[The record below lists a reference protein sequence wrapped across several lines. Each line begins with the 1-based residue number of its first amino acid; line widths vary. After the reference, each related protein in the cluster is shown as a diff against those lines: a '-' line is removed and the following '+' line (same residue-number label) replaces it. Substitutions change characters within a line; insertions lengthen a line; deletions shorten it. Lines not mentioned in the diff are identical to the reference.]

1 MIGLARLVLWVSL
14 WVAIAPAR
22 AAAEAGE
29 HDVVVELV
37 YPALNLAILLAVL
50 FYFGR
55 KPIRSFFAE
64 RRGQIREEL
73 DRAAA
78 MKAESEARYAQ
89 WQRRL
94 MDLETELESIREAAR
109 ERTESERERILS
121 EAEAA
126 AERVRADARAAVEQ
140 ELRRAREELRR
151 EASDLAIELAG
162 QRLREQITDADHDR
176 LLDEF
181 VAHIEHSPNL
191 RGSEVRRP
199 EGSGRT

>member
-1 MIGLARLVLWVSL
+1 MIGLARWILWVSL
-14 WVAIAPAR
+14 WVAVVPAI

-29 HDVVVELV
+29 NDVVVDLV

-55 KPIRSFFAE
+55 KPIRSFFVE

-78 MKAESEARYAQ
+78 MKAEAEARYAQ

-140 ELRRAREELRR
+140 ELRRAREQLRQ
-151 EASDLAIELAG
+151 EAADLAIELAG
-162 QRLREQITDADHDR
+162 QRLQEQITDADHHR

-181 VAHIEHSPNL
+181 VTHVEHSPNH
-191 RGSEVRRP
+191 RGSEIRRP
-199 EGSGRT
+199 EGSAGT

>member
-1 MIGLARLVLWVSL
+1 MTGFARLVLWVSL
-14 WVAIAPAR
+14 WVATAPAM
-22 AAAEAGE
+22 AAAEAGG
-29 HDVVVELV
+29 HDVVAELL

-50 FYFGR
+50 FYFSR
-55 KPIRSFFAE
+55 KPIRSFFGA
-64 RRGQIREEL
+64 RRGRIREEL

-78 MKAESEARYAQ
+78 MRAEAEARYTQ

-121 EAEAA
+121 EADAA

-140 ELRRAREELRR
+140 ELRRAREQLRQ

-162 QRLREQITDADHDR
+162 QRLQEQITAADHDR

-191 RGSEVRRP
+191 RGSELRRP
-199 EGSGRT
+199 EGSGRS